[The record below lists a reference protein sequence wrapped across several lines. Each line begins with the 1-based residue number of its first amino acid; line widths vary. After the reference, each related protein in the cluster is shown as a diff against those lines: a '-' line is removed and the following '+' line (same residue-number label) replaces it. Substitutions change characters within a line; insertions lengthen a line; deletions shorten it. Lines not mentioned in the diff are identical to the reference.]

1 MTTRLGKKLFI
12 QFTLRVRFVNVIKF
26 CVCHSFPFGILG
38 GMWDMIV
45 LIPDHCL
52 SIYFNFPI
60 LCNNN
65 IPSSYATEFM
75 PLNGSDMLE
84 TVANVKTLLIEGSC
98 SPIYCCH
105 RVIAERSLCQH

>member
-1 MTTRLGKKLFI
+1 
-12 QFTLRVRFVNVIKF
+12 
-26 CVCHSFPFGILG
+26 
-38 GMWDMIV
+38 MIV

-65 IPSSYATEFM
+65 IPSAYATEFM
-75 PLNGSDMLE
+75 PLKESDMLE

-105 RVIAERSLCQH
+105 RVIAERSLCQHLESSMGDYKYLSWMHGVDRKICHEGH